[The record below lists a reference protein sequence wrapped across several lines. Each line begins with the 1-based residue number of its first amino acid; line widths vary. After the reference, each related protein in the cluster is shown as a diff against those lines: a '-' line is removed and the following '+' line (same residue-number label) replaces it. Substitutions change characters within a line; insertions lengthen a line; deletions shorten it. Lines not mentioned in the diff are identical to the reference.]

1 MEVKGGPDDST
12 SDELVVREDLVDS
25 RTRLV
30 LKFSHLDGCLREIA
44 RVIATIA
51 TSSQSFVN
59 VKIVMMNDNVQTVSD
74 PNPCGYL

>member
-30 LKFSHLDGCLREIA
+30 SLLFL
-44 RVIATIA
+44 TIA
-51 TSSQSFVN
+51 ATLLADIHGACQQCNRPITHTGPQKVAGGDIS
-59 VKIVMMNDNVQTVSD
+59 
-74 PNPCGYL
+74 PR